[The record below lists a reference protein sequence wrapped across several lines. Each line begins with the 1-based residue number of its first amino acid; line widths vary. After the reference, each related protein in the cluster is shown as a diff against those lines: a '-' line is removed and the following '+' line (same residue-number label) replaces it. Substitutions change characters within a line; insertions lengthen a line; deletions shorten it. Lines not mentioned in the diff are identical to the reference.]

1 MGSLWRSCG
10 WLLLGSAAVLA
21 LSLGIRHAFGL
32 FLQPMSNELGWG
44 RETFAF
50 AIAVQNL
57 LWGLVQPFTGALA
70 DRWGVRRVVMLSALL
85 YVAGLVVM
93 AMSSTPAGLMLGAGV
108 LIGIGLSGGSFAT
121 LLGAVG
127 RAVPAEQRGMAMG
140 LAAAAGSFGQF
151 IMLPGSQALIVNLGW
166 SGALL
171 ALAALAALML
181 PLASLLG
188 GGGQTPARM
197 AQPAASASQALRIAM
212 VDRSFWLL
220 AIGFFVCGFQV
231 VFIGV
236 HLPAWLLDRQL
247 SAQTGTTVLAL
258 VGLFNIFGTWTA
270 GWLGDRLSKPAILTG
285 IYLLRAVVMLAFILA
300 PPSEAAAWA
309 FGCAMG
315 LLWLSTV
322 PPTNGTLACWYGVGN
337 LSMLGGLVFL
347 FHQLGAFCGGWLG
360 GWLYDRT
367 GDYSLA
373 WQIAIGLSLLA
384 ALCNLPLGEQRRAE
398 AAA

>member
-1 MGSLWRSCG
+1 M
-10 WLLLGSAAVLA
+10 LGSALVLA
-21 LSLGIRHAFGL
+21 LALGIRHAFGL
-32 FLQPMSNELGWG
+32 FLEPMSSDLGWG

-50 AIAVQNL
+50 AIAMQNL
-57 LWGLVQPFTGALA
+57 IWGLVQPFTGALA
-70 DRWGVRRVVMLSALL
+70 DRWGVRRVVILSAIL

-93 AMSSTPAGLMLGAGV
+93 ASSTTPTGLMIGAGV
-108 LIGIGLSGGSFAT
+108 LIGLGLSGGSFAT

-127 RAVPAEQRGMAMG
+127 RAVPAEKRGTAMG

-151 IMLPGSQALIVNLGW
+151 IMLPGSQGLILELGW

-181 PLASLLG
+181 PTAWLLG
-188 GGGQTPARM
+188 GGGQSPARM
-197 AQPAASASQALRIAM
+197 PAHPVASAGQALRIAAS
-212 VDRSFWLL
+212 DRSFWLL
-220 AIGFFVCGFQV
+220 AFGFFVCGFQV

-258 VGLFNIFGTWTA
+258 VGLFNIFGTWTM
-270 GWLGDRLSKPAILTG
+270 GWLGDRMSKPMLLVG
-285 IYLLRAVVMLAFILA
+285 IYLLRAVVMVAFIMA
-300 PPSEAAAWA
+300 PPSEPAAWA

-315 LLWLSTV
+315 FLWLSTV

-347 FHQLGAFCGGWLG
+347 FHQIGAFFGGWLG
-360 GWLYDRT
+360 GWLYDHY

-384 ALCNLPLGEQRRAE
+384 ALCNLPLGEQRHRE
-398 AAA
+398 VAA